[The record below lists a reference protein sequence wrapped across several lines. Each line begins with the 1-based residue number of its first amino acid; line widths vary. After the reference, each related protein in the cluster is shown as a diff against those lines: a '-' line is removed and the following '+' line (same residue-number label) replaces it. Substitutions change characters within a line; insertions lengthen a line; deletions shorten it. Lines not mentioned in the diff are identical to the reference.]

1 MSAITAPRQ
10 VVGSRAGTS
19 SAPPRVSRRR
29 RNVAGVLDLTLQPAI
44 AMRRGLRGGP
54 RIPRAN
60 RTAVAEPLAEIVA
73 LLRDPEAAV
82 SDDAARRV
90 FALATNPTSALYGPY
105 PNRAG
110 FVVWSLLAELRGH
123 AGYSS

>member
-1 MSAITAPRQ
+1 MSAITVPRQ
-10 VVGSRAGTS
+10 VIRSRAARPH
-19 SAPPRVSRRR
+19 APLRVSRQR
-29 RNVAGVLDLTLQPAI
+29 RNVAGALDLALQPAL
-44 AMRRGLRGGP
+44 AMRRGLRSGP
-54 RIPRAN
+54 RVPRAN
-60 RTAVAEPLAEIVA
+60 RTAVAEPLAEIAA
-73 LLRDPEAAV
+73 LLRDPEVAV

-90 FALATNPTSALYGPY
+90 FALATNPTSALYGQH